1 MKKYIFLTILLAAL
15 TSCATMPQNSVTI
28 NGNTY
33 KKGFCKYYGED
44 LHLVGIEQQ
53 DFSTSDYKSGKFHYW
68 LLKDQQFDLCY
79 GEHEES
85 IVWDPTLYCVTTEIA
100 DAKAYY
106 SDLNNYDYYIGEYL
120 NDESYIE
127 VTDEQYFDCI
137 EYAIKVMVT
146 TPFSRREHQ
155 KIVLEDYTQMTLFR
169 TSKDN
174 LLTTTRDQFL
184 YNEEKGFIYLATYFA
199 DSGDAIYYT
208 FNQENNEPLKNLY
221 NSLYQLK

>member
-1 MKKYIFLTILLAAL
+1 
-15 TSCATMPQNSVTI
+15 
-28 NGNTY
+28 
-33 KKGFCKYYGED
+33 
-44 LHLVGIEQQ
+44 
-53 DFSTSDYKSGKFHYW
+53 
-68 LLKDQQFDLCY
+68 
-79 GEHEES
+79 
-85 IVWDPTLYCVTTEIA
+85 
-100 DAKAYY
+100 
-106 SDLNNYDYYIGEYL
+106 
-120 NDESYIE
+120 
-127 VTDEQYFDCI
+127 
-137 EYAIKVMVT
+137 MVT